1 MDYEK
6 DENEPK
12 KLQLVHIKKTP
23 LPSRQS
29 QKNNKKDYLT
39 SPKAEWVKEMSEA
52 ASEWMF

>member
-6 DENEPK
+6 DENKPK